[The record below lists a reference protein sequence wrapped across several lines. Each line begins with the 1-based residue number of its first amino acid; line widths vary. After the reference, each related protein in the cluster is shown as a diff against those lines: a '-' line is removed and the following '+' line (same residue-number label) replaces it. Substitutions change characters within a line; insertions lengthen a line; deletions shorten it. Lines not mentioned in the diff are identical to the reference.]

1 MGDDKGKS
9 PGRQPLRKVLAVSQQ
24 PELPNSQ
31 TVADLGAAQD
41 DISPNTVA
49 LQKQLMVASRLHDL
63 AVPQKPGRSTLD
75 VKIRF
80 SDGEI
85 SDSGDEA
92 YILQH

>member
-9 PGRQPLRKVLAVSQQ
+9 PGRQPLRKVLAVT
-24 PELPNSQ
+24 ELPNSQ

-85 SDSGDEA
+85 SDPGDEA